1 MSIQNTRT
9 FLIDDSDK
17 ELFIMMKSICDA
29 DFPADIIDKMLIELY
44 KKCWEK
50 KKKISYR
57 DLSENTTYIHFPKI
71 HPIMRFFGGIL
82 LRFTRG

>member
-17 ELFIMMKSICDA
+17 ELFIMMKSIVDTQFA
-29 DFPADIIDKMLIELY
+29 TDEMMLELY

-57 DLSENTTYIHFPKI
+57 DISPNTVYITFPKI

-82 LRFTRG
+82 LRFTS